1 LVLGTVALALIP
13 IPGRRIW
20 VGLAAVTGLA
30 ISLLAVFTTIF
41 PEPVVRTVWQEGEE
55 RGGSAAAGVSLLIGN
70 EEIAAQI
77 STRRLPH
84 EVVVSQ
90 AYPTVHHLA
99 FLSGGELPTALA
111 NVRGGVHGL
120 ASLYWHR
127 PEQLTGV
134 DAFFVSEK
142 ADTAGRIPPLF
153 AECFREEPIR
163 VMLDGREIRH
173 VHVLR
178 CHDLRQ
184 PVPAFSR
191 LTRGD
196 EQGRG
201 P

>member
-1 LVLGTVALALIP
+1 
-13 IPGRRIW
+13 
-20 VGLAAVTGLA
+20 
-30 ISLLAVFTTIF
+30 
-41 PEPVVRTVWQEGEE
+41 
-55 RGGSAAAGVSLLIGN
+55 
-70 EEIAAQI
+70 
-77 STRRLPH
+77 
-84 EVVVSQ
+84 
-90 AYPTVHHLA
+90 
-99 FLSGGELPTALA
+99 
-111 NVRGGVHGL
+111 VHGL

-142 ADTAGRIPPLF
+142 ADTTGLIAPLF
-153 AECFREEPIR
+153 AECVGEEPIR

-178 CHDLRQ
+178 CYGLRQ

-191 LTRGD
+191 LNAGD